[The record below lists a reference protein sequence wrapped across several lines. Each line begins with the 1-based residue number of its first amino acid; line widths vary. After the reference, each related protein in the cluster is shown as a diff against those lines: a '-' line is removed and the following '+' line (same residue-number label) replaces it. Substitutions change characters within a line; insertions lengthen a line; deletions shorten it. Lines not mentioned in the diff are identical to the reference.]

1 MRGGAFLSVAEAS
14 KATGMTE
21 EILRKFLRDGCDF
34 GSAMRN
40 KRGRRMYL
48 IYPLQFKEWCRVRGI
63 RCNLELD

>member
-21 EILRKFLRDGCDF
+21 HILRKFLRDGCNF
-34 GSAMRN
+34 GIARRN
-40 KRGRRMYL
+40 TKGRMTYL

-63 RCNLELD
+63 RCKLD